1 MARRPLPTPQETA
14 EILKRL
20 RTRPP
25 RRPPPPMGRSLA
37 PLVKALDAKYGHG
50 PGALQARWKEI
61 VGDALARRSEPM
73 KIVKSRTGG
82 ATLELK
88 VDGPAATLVQH
99 QAPEILAR
107 LDLILGQGAVT
118 RLRIV
123 QGPVRV
129 GARDKASQTPR
140 RRKAG
145 PLDAAAEA
153 ELSQGFAAQP
163 DGPLKEALIRL
174 GRAVLR
180 QDR

>member
-1 MARRPLPTPQETA
+1 MARRPLPTAQETM

-20 RTRPP
+20 RTKPP
-25 RRPPPPMGRSLA
+25 RRPPMPMGRSLS

-61 VGDALARRSEPM
+61 VGDALARRTEPT
-73 KIVKSRTGG
+73 KIVKSRVGG

-107 LDLILGQGAVT
+107 LDLILGPGAVT
-118 RLRIV
+118 KLRIV
-123 QGPVRV
+123 QGPIRV
-129 GARDKASQTPR
+129 GADKTPARPR
-140 RRKAG
+140 RRKAQ

-153 ELSQGFAAQP
+153 ELAQGLADQP
-163 DGPLKEALIRL
+163 DGPLKEALTRL

-180 QDR
+180 TER